1 MNAVS
6 SHSSHAQPPLPPLA
20 HAPCRGAA
28 LEALE
33 DKRAALKDYRDALAL
48 NPGLGD
54 AAAAVRRLETALGEP
69 SSLPPAGGGSKRE
82 RGGARGGG
90 DAVSEEDV
98 RQLEETK
105 QRVREVALQK
115 ARAREQQT
123 GAQKERRQLELT
135 LGQVEGLKEDV
146 RRERPRGRRRGS
158 GRQAGRPRG
167 RVRQAQAGGQ
177 LPSISPIQ
185 GCALP
190 GATGGRRSN
199 QGYENSD

>member
-1 MNAVS
+1 
-6 SHSSHAQPPLPPLA
+6 
-20 HAPCRGAA
+20 
-28 LEALE
+28 
-33 DKRAALKDYRDALAL
+33 LAL
-48 NPGLGD
+48 NPGLAD

-115 ARAREQQT
+115 ARAREQQG

-146 RRERPRGRRRGS
+146 RRERQRERERERERQTEAEGGRQRHRGAGRHPGAAGKRRGTGWEWAGG
-158 GRQAGRPRG
+158 GRLAVQGRPLSGDRKT
-167 RVRQAQAGGQ
+167 AGN
-177 LPSISPIQ
+177 
-185 GCALP
+185 
-190 GATGGRRSN
+190 GANPRMNRRIARWQWGADGTGL
-199 QGYENSD
+199 